1 MRVVVLLGGDS
12 EEREVSL
19 SSGCQVA
26 DALRDVGHE
35 VVALDPVGGALTR
48 GDEKKILTEG
58 VGSLPPAE
66 IGLGEADRSSGV
78 PARSGA
84 PTRVTISH
92 HEEIFSADV
101 VFPALHGGTGED
113 GTLQALLDLGG
124 CTYAGS
130 AMLGCALAMDK
141 DVTKRLLRDAGIRT
155 ADWLMNPIAEEAVE
169 RLGLPMIAKPV
180 AGGSSVR
187 LYLLDTLEAVRE
199 TIDVEGERSRERGV
213 SPDMMY
219 EAFVP
224 GRELTVGILGEN
236 ALPVGEIVS
245 EHDLFDYECKYQA
258 GMAHEIFPAEIPD
271 KLARTLQETALEVH
285 RLLRLR
291 DFSRIDFIVDTQ
303 GDAWCLEANA
313 LPGMTSNSLLP
324 KAARAA
330 GMTFHELC
338 DRIVHLAATRS
349 PGASL

>member
-199 TIDVEGERSRERGV
+199 TIDVEGERSRERGHDV
-213 SPDMMY
+213 RSVRRRARTHRRY
-219 EAFVP
+219 F
-224 GRELTVGILGEN
+224 GRER
-236 ALPVGEIVS
+236 
-245 EHDLFDYECKYQA
+245 FA
-258 GMAHEIFPAEIPD
+258 GWRDRFR
-271 KLARTLQETALEVH
+271 ARLV
-285 RLLRLR
+285 RLR
-291 DFSRIDFIVDTQ
+291 V
-303 GDAWCLEANA
+303 
-313 LPGMTSNSLLP
+313 
-324 KAARAA
+324 
-330 GMTFHELC
+330 
-338 DRIVHLAATRS
+338 
-349 PGASL
+349 